1 MAPCRRSKAGV
12 ALFPP
17 DPETPGLGP
26 AAPRWVSQ
34 DLLLWVSEGEWPW
47 WGLVCPLPPR
57 GVLIAYGLLGEEG
70 LGDGG
75 GELEGAGLGQL

>member
-1 MAPCRRSKAGV
+1 MRGH
-12 ALFPP
+12 PP
-17 DPETPGLGP
+17 PRPETPGSAL
-26 AAPRWVSQ
+26 AAPHWVSKH
-34 DLLLWVSEGEWPW
+34 LLLWVSEGERPW
-47 WGLVCPLPPR
+47 RGLVCPLPPR